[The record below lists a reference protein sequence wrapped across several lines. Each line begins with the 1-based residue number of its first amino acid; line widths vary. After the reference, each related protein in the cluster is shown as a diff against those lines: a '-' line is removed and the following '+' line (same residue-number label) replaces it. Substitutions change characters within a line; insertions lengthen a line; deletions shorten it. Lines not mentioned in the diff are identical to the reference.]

1 MLSMTGYGS
10 ARVNAGSG
18 VIVIEA
24 RAVNH
29 RFLDVRARLW
39 GGLGDYAVVVEEVAK
54 TTLERGRVELT
65 GRMEGAL
72 GGPIALD
79 HERAGAAFRELRALR
94 DELAPGEPVPLS
106 LLSAVP
112 DLFAGAHK
120 GTDETVRAA
129 VERAARQACEALQ
142 AMRRTEG
149 EALAADLGARTARM
163 LALVDEVSTHTDVLV
178 ERLRARLRT
187 RIAALLEGNNS
198 SLDPGRL
205 EQEVALLADRA
216 DVSEELTRLRSH
228 CAQIASELLAAGAQA
243 VGRRLEFLLQEVGR
257 EINTLGSKVTELAVT
272 RLVVELKTEL
282 ERMREQAQNVL

>member
-10 ARVNAGSG
+10 ARVDTGSG

-24 RAVNH
+24 RAVNN

-54 TTLERGRVELT
+54 ATLERGRVELT

-72 GGPIALD
+72 GGPLALD
-79 HERAGAAFRELRALR
+79 RERAAAALRELRALR
-94 DELAPGEPVPLS
+94 DEHAPGEPLPFG
-106 LLSAVP
+106 LLAAVP
-112 DLFAGAHK
+112 DLFAGTQR
-120 GTDETVRAA
+120 GTDEALRAA
-129 VERAARQACEALQ
+129 VERAARQACAALQ

-149 EALAADLGARTARM
+149 DALAVDLGARTAHM
-163 LALVDEVSTHTDVLV
+163 LALVDEVSTHTELLV

-187 RIAALLEGNNS
+187 RIAALLEGSNS

-228 CAQIASELLAAGAQA
+228 CAQIGELLAPGAQA
-243 VGRRLEFLLQEVGR
+243 AGRRLEFLLQEVGR

>member
-10 ARVNAGSG
+10 ARVKAGAG
-18 VIVIEA
+18 VVAIEA
-24 RAVNH
+24 RSVNH

-39 GGLGDYAVVVEEVAK
+39 GGLGDYTVVAEEVAK
-54 TTLERGRVELT
+54 GLLERGRVEIT
-65 GRMEGAL
+65 GRMEWAV
-72 GGPIALD
+72 GGVVALD
-79 HERAGAAFRELRALR
+79 RERAAAAMSQLRTLR

-112 DLFAGAHK
+112 DLFTAGSPVPSEAMR
-120 GTDETVRAA
+120 GA
-129 VERAARQACEALQ
+129 VERAAREACEALR
-142 AMRRTEG
+142 AMRKTEG
-149 EALAADLGARTARM
+149 DALAADLSARNARLMALGA
-163 LALVDEVSTHTDVLV
+163 EVSTHTSVLV
-178 ERLRARLRT
+178 EKLRT
-187 RIAALLEGNNS
+187 RLRGRIEALLEGTGAT
-198 SLDPGRL
+198 LDTGRL
-205 EQEVALLADRA
+205 EQEVAVLSDRT

-228 CAQIASELLAAGAQA
+228 CEQIGQLLLPGIQP

>member
-10 ARVNAGSG
+10 ARVDTGNG

-54 TTLERGRVELT
+54 ATLERGRVELT

-72 GGPIALD
+72 GGPLSLD
-79 HERAGAAFRELRALR
+79 RERAASALRDLRALR
-94 DELAPGEPVPLS
+94 DEIAPGEPLPLA

-112 DLFAGAHK
+112 DLFAGGHR
-120 GTDETVRAA
+120 GSDEVLRAA
-129 VERAARQACEALQ
+129 VERTARQACDALQ
-142 AMRRTEG
+142 AMRRAEG
-149 EALAADLGARTARM
+149 NALAADLGARTARIV
-163 LALVDEVSTHTDVLV
+163 ALVDEVTTHIELLV
-178 ERLRARLRT
+178 DRLRARLRA
-187 RIAALLEGNNS
+187 RIATLLEGTGA

-228 CAQIASELLAAGAQA
+228 CAQIDELLAPGGQA

-257 EINTLGSKVTELAVT
+257 EINTLGSKVSELAVT